1 MILRIFYFFS
11 SFVRKLV
18 ILLYHQI
25 DRFHVSSDKS
35 KGIYS
40 ISRCFSSFFP
50 SFVVLHVS
58 FLDARLFLLIQRLQL
73 LILPLFMQMRPLLMR
88 SAPVVISHYHRWN
101 LEKNI
106 FSTARPKL
114 KYLIYH
120 EYFNIYR
127 QLKEQNMLMIA
138 KLKVFISKPMLHLM
152 KRRQFRS

>member
-50 SFVVLHVS
+50 SFTVLHVC
-58 FLDARLFLLIQRLQL
+58 FLNARLLLLIQTLASHIASVHANETL
-73 LILPLFMQMRPLLMR
+73 TNEICTSCNKPLPPMELREEHFLNCKAKAQ
-88 SAPVVISHYHRWN
+88 VFDIS
-101 LEKNI
+101 
-106 FSTARPKL
+106 
-114 KYLIYH
+114 
-120 EYFNIYR
+120 
-127 QLKEQNMLMIA
+127 
-138 KLKVFISKPMLHLM
+138 
-152 KRRQFRS
+152 